1 MKQFIG
7 QYGKI
12 IILAIVILPILTFL
26 LSTGKGSFA
35 SKMPEPTSKYQDADS
50 SVLVGDISKRK
61 PPTVVVNSVKMNE
74 GIRYQFGSNTF
85 VDYNNQDGNKNNTTL
100 VVKEVIDPKGKSFA
114 NPSAE
119 FVAIKGVYQVKYQV
133 KEVYR
138 SSDRITIK
146 EAKFICD

>member
-1 MKQFIG
+1 MKQFLG

-26 LSTGKGSFA
+26 LSTGEGSFA

-61 PPTVVVNSVKMNE
+61 PPTVTIKNAKMKK
-74 GIRYQFGSNTF
+74 GIRYNFGSSTF
-85 VDYNNQDGNKNNTTL
+85 VDYANQDGNKNNTTL
-100 VVKEVIDPKGKSFA
+100 VIKKVTDPYGSNVA
-114 NPSAE
+114 SPSAD
-119 FVAIKGVYQVKYQV
+119 FVAKKGIYKVKYQV
-133 KEVYR
+133 TEVYK
-138 SSDRITIK
+138 SSKRITNK